1 MALGD
6 GKGGQFRYNPLC
18 QPQPGEERHPLQLGS
33 FSASLDMPSSSLAC
47 TDPDNTGRALSQ
59 LSGGHLLHKTNSQF
73 PESFYNQ
80 QLSFSS
86 CRNRCTIS
94 RDFGFLAQAAA
105 SSKRK
110 GGGPK
115 ALCETVQQHLDLCS
129 SPFPPSQKGAK
140 DKDKIQELCS
150 SPFRLVQLWGGMS
163 TLCKSAASG
172 GAVLPP
178 GSHMEAHVNQ
188 SCGRASCGVHHGW
201 TVQLRAWAA
210 FAAGSTVP
218 EQSISS

>member
-6 GKGGQFRYNPLC
+6 GKGGLFRYNPLC
-18 QPQPGEERHPLQLGS
+18 QPQPGEKRHPLQLGS
-33 FSASLDMPSSSLAC
+33 FSASLDMPSSSFAC

-59 LSGGHLLHKTNSQF
+59 LTHMTNSQF

-94 RDFGFLAQAAA
+94 RNFGFLAQAAA

-115 ALCETVQQHLDLCS
+115 ALCETVCSNTWISAPHL
-129 SPFPPSQKGAK
+129 SPLPKKGQRTK
-140 DKDKIQELCS
+140 MK
-150 SPFRLVQLWGGMS
+150 
-163 TLCKSAASG
+163 
-172 GAVLPP
+172 
-178 GSHMEAHVNQ
+178 
-188 SCGRASCGVHHGW
+188 
-201 TVQLRAWAA
+201 
-210 FAAGSTVP
+210 
-218 EQSISS
+218 